1 MIAKFLVQIGI
12 PQQYVGDLLVALF
25 FVILGI
31 AITAIV
37 KKKNLGALMV
47 SMYISYAVVTKI
59 FYQFAQQPIA
69 KMIIF
74 LALVSLLFSL
84 IQNHMRIKI
93 SGSRV
98 AAGAKTALVSLT
110 ITGLLA
116 SIVLQWL
123 PESFLTE
130 EFFTAASIKI
140 FFSKEGQLAW
150 MVAPLIAVFAL
161 KHRQ

>member
-1 MIAKFLVQIGI
+1 MIVDFLVKIGM
-12 PQQYVGDLLVALF
+12 PQQYAGDFLVVLF

-31 AITAIV
+31 AVTAIV

-47 SMYISYAVVTKI
+47 SMYVSYALVTKT
-59 FYQFAQQPIA
+59 FYQFAQQPIV

-74 LALVSLLFSL
+74 LALMSLLFSL
-84 IQNHMRIKI
+84 IQSHMRIKI

-123 PESFLTE
+123 PESFLVE
-130 EFFTAASIKI
+130 EFFTATSINI

-150 MVAPLIAVFAL
+150 MVAPLIAVFVL